1 MKVPKRKILQ
11 QPIVATSIDIEEEV
25 WSIDAQEEQET
36 IDLEEI
42 LAEVEER
49 QPKENEPKE
58 QETQENLQDGEKAES
73 AIDWS
78 LLRAT
83 KSKSTEKTIGETGVC
98 TVVNC
103 LKNGNKR
110 IVLASK
116 LLKQLGEPTSVEIGI
131 MPTGIAIASS
141 LPIDANSFQ
150 IKKQGAKRV
159 IYAGQLV
166 NELVEEFNLDYSK
179 RTSIT
184 FGEVQYE
191 DVNGTCI
198 AMIKVA

>member
-11 QPIVATSIDIEEEV
+11 QPIVTTPIDVEEEWSIDI
-25 WSIDAQEEQET
+25 QEQQE
-36 IDLEEI
+36 
-42 LAEVEER
+42 
-49 QPKENEPKE
+49 PKENESKQ
-58 QETQENLQDGEKAES
+58 QETQENIQYEKQVES

-83 KSKSTEKTIGETGVC
+83 KSKSTKKTIGEAGVC

-131 MPTGIAIASS
+131 MPNGIAIASS

-150 IKKQGAKRV
+150 IRKQGAKSV

-166 NELVEEFNLDYSK
+166 NELVEEFNLDYSE

-184 FGEVQYE
+184 FSKVQYE
-191 DVNGTCI
+191 DVNGICT
-198 AMIKVA
+198 AMIEVA

>member
-1 MKVPKRKILQ
+1 MKVPKRKILH
-11 QPIVATSIDIEEEV
+11 QPIVTTPIDVEEEWSIDI
-25 WSIDAQEEQET
+25 QEQQEN
-36 IDLEEI
+36 IDLEEL
-42 LAEVEER
+42 LAEVGER
-49 QPKENEPKE
+49 QPKENESKQ
-58 QETQENLQDGEKAES
+58 QETQENLQDEEQVES

-83 KSKSTEKTIGETGVC
+83 KSKSTKKTIGEVGVC

-131 MPTGIAIASS
+131 MPNGIAIASS

-150 IKKQGAKRV
+150 IRKQGAKSV

-166 NELVEEFNLDYSK
+166 NELVEEFNLDYPE

-184 FGEVQYE
+184 FSKVQYE
-191 DVNGTCI
+191 DVNGICT
-198 AMIKVA
+198 AMIEVA

>member
-1 MKVPKRKILQ
+1 MKVPKRKILH
-11 QPIVATSIDIEEEV
+11 QPIVATPIDVEEE
-25 WSIDAQEEQET
+25 WSIDTQEQQET
-36 IDLEEI
+36 IDLEEL
-42 LAEVEER
+42 LAEVGER
-49 QPKENEPKE
+49 QPKENESKQ
-58 QETQENLQDGEKAES
+58 QETQENLQDEEQVES

-83 KSKSTEKTIGETGVC
+83 KSKSTKKTIGEAGVC

-131 MPTGIAIASS
+131 MPNGIAIASS

-150 IKKQGAKRV
+150 IRKQGAKSV

-166 NELVEEFNLDYSK
+166 NELVEEFNLDYSE

-184 FGEVQYE
+184 FSKVQYE
-191 DVNGTCI
+191 DINGICT
-198 AMIKVA
+198 AMIEVA